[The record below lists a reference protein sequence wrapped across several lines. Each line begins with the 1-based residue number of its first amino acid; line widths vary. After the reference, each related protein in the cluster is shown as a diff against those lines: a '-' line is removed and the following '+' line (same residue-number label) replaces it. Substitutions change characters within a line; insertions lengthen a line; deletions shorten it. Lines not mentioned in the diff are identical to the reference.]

1 MDTHMTDASALA
13 AGLAMTTPPVGAG
26 VVTASVTMVAAG
38 LCESLARTAGG
49 GPEARGLVMQAM
61 HLRARADAALA
72 ANARAY
78 ENARERLQPP
88 TEKETGRDA
97 MLRAAL
103 VRAADTLLSIAGVA
117 ADCAALAAALANVVT
132 PDLRP
137 DAVAAAELAAGGV
150 KGLAVLV
157 EANLALPTDDVRRE
171 LAASLI
177 TMAGESCATARKA
190 LTG

>member
-1 MDTHMTDASALA
+1 MDTHMTDASPLA
-13 AGLAMTTPPVGAG
+13 AGFAMATPPAGAG
-26 VVTASVTMVAAG
+26 VVTASVIMVAAG
-38 LCESLARTAGG
+38 LCESLARTAEGG
-49 GPEARGLVMQAM
+49 AEGRGLVMQAI
-61 HLRARADAALA
+61 HIRARADAALA

-78 ENARERLQPP
+78 ENARQRLRPP
-88 TEKETGRDA
+88 AGHQTGRDA

-103 VRAADTLLSIAGVA
+103 VQAADTLLSIAGVA
-117 ADCAALAAALANVVT
+117 ADCAALAAALANAVT

-137 DAVAAAELAAGGV
+137 DAVAVAELAAGAVQGV
-150 KGLAVLV
+150 AVLV

-177 TMAGESCATARKA
+177 TMARDSCATARKA